1 MLGYDH
7 RPRFK
12 EDRQNRCG
20 IDTSASCSAVGI
32 VLVLVVVEN
41 TMGTQRNRCHHG
53 EVCGAVFM
61 RLVEFVNALQNG
73 LAEPTIIP

>member
-1 MLGYDH
+1 
-7 RPRFK
+7 
-12 EDRQNRCG
+12 
-20 IDTSASCSAVGI
+20 
-32 VLVLVVVEN
+32 LVVVEN